1 MLIWLVVA
9 LSFLTFG
16 SFIGARVLASL
27 FALELG
33 ASPVAVGALVATF
46 AIFPLLLSVY
56 VGRGIDRWG
65 TYRPVLGGVAGF
77 FLSMWVPWA
86 FPVLP
91 ALYISALLSGL
102 ALVFFSVATQQLVA
116 SIGDVAA
123 RNSNVSY
130 YSIGIAGSAF
140 AGPLFVGFIIDH
152 FGHRVAYCALGVV
165 LALVTGLWYLCRRRV
180 PRLRAKEVV
189 SSAAGVGDLL
199 RNRNLLMT
207 IMVSG
212 IVVAGVDLYTF
223 YMPIYG
229 HSIKLSATMIGAV
242 MGAQAIAALL
252 VRVVMP
258 RILKRWREEVV
269 MCSALAL
276 SALGYCLFPFFS
288 GVTVLF
294 VLSFLMGLG
303 LGCGQPL
310 SMIMVYNRAPPGRSG
325 EVLGVRFTVVN
336 LMHFMI
342 PITFGTLSAW
352 VGLIPVFV
360 ATAAMMAV
368 GSYLCTQTGPVRQ
381 SL

>member
-9 LSFLTFG
+9 MSFLTFG

-33 ASPVAVGALVATF
+33 ASPVAVGMLIATF

-65 TYRPVLGGVAGF
+65 TYKPVLGGMAGF
-77 FLSMWVPWA
+77 LAGMVIPWV

-91 ALYISALLSGL
+91 ALYVSALVTGL
-102 ALVFFSVATQQLVA
+102 ALVFFSVATQQLVS
-116 SIGDVAA
+116 SIGDAA
-123 RNSNVSY
+123 SRNSNVSY

-140 AGPLFVGFIIDH
+140 AGPLFVGAIIDH
-152 FGHRVAYCALGVV
+152 FGHRVAYVALSSI
-165 LALVTGLWYLCRRRV
+165 LALVTAIWFTCRRHV
-180 PRLRAKEVV
+180 PRLRPKEAAKGT
-189 SSAAGVGDLL
+189 AGVGMLL
-199 RNRNLLMT
+199 RNRNLLLT
-207 IMVSG
+207 IVVSG

-258 RILKRWREEVV
+258 RVLKRWREETV
-269 MCSALAL
+269 MCGALAL
-276 SALGYCLFPFFS
+276 SAVGYCLFPFFS

-294 VLSFLMGLG
+294 ILSFVMGLG

-310 SMIMVYNRAPPGRSG
+310 SMIMVYSRAPPGRSG

-336 LMHFMI
+336 LMHFAI
-342 PITFGTLSAW
+342 PITFGTLSAL
-352 VGLIPVFV
+352 VGLAPVFV
-360 ATAAMMAV
+360 ATAAMMAL
-368 GSYLCTQTGPVRQ
+368 GSHLCTRVRP
-381 SL
+381 SS